1 MVLLRGDHRIND
13 IKLGNALG
21 GAPWRPAQAD
31 ELPGPAG
38 FLGPSPDVDTVYD
51 DAVGPGPWI
60 VGANRPDLHLGGV
73 MVDGPRLDVRTVEA
87 GDTVDGNPIRIEPAI
102 EIGNIFKLGTR
113 YSDPLQATYLD
124 ENGKEQLIVM
134 GSYGIG
140 PARVA
145 AAAVEQHG
153 DDRGIAWPKSI
164 APWEVELVAMGKK
177 DTPERARAEAL
188 YEELRGAGI
197 DVLFDDRDAGP
208 GEKFADAEL
217 VGCPLRLTLGKRSID
232 SGRLEAQARRG
243 RADHDGGLALDD
255 AAQAVRE
262 LWTTLP

>member
-1 MVLLRGDHRIND
+1 V
-13 IKLGNALG
+13 
-21 GAPWRPAQAD
+21 
-31 ELPGPAG
+31 
-38 FLGPSPDVDTVYD
+38 
-51 DAVGPGPWI
+51 
-60 VGANRPDLHLGGV
+60 
-73 MVDGPRLDVRTVEA
+73 DVRSVEP
-87 GDTVDGNPIRIEPAI
+87 GDTAPDGGTIEIEPAI